1 MPITAADVQNTV
13 TEVQA
18 ISDSILGV
26 IEGAAPTLA
35 LPAEGAQA
43 LVDLFAKLINTGV
56 MAWSAS
62 AGVPITPESVMALL
76 PNQTPL
82 TPPDA

>member
-1 MPITAADVQNTV
+1 MAITAGDVQNAV
-13 TEVQA
+13 SEVQS
-18 ISDSILGV
+18 ISDTILGV
-26 IEGAAPTLA
+26 IEGAVPGVA

-43 LVDLFAKLINTGV
+43 LVDLFAKLINTAV
-56 MAWSAS
+56 AAWSAS

-76 PNQTPL
+76 PNQAPL